1 MDIFDVLKAVAKRK
15 MEFIRAGMKENS
27 ALDKAKFDVSNEY
40 HISLRDIKKLYRAS
54 Y

>member
-15 MEFIRAGMKENS
+15 MEFVCKGMKDDK
-27 ALDKAKFDVSNEY
+27 ALDKAEFDVSNEY
-40 HISLRDIKKLYRAS
+40 HISLRDIRKLYKAS